1 MDLQPDHCSG
11 ASQQKGPHFRV
22 RLSRGERQRASPAQD
37 SAAALAGRMLKSAAQ
52 GERDP
57 DRLRDAALDF
67 AA

>member
-1 MDLQPDHCSG
+1 MEETPVYFDPETVAILRESLDNAW
-11 ASQQKGPHFRV
+11 ASLRLEQQ
-22 RLSRGERQRASPAQD
+22 
-37 SAAALAGRMLKSAAQ
+37 AAMLKTTLAGRMLKSAAQ